1 MLAYAPTIAFTLNWF
16 DAMTLLVLATGGT
29 FDKRYDERSGT
40 LGFGE
45 THLPQVL
52 QRCRITFD
60 YRLQALTLM
69 DSLDMGDQDRHAIAA
84 VCAQAPEN
92 AVVIIHGTDTMQ
104 NTAQVLAGLKLDKT
118 IVLTGAMIPYDVEG
132 SDALFNLGYA
142 VAAARHLPPGVH
154 VAMNGQAFPWNE
166 VVKNRAA
173 GRFERR
179 QAPGASA

>member
-1 MLAYAPTIAFTLNWF
+1 
-16 DAMTLLVLATGGT
+16 MTLLVLATGGT
-29 FDKRYDERSGT
+29 FDKRYDEINGV

-45 THLPQVL
+45 SHLPQIL
-52 QRCRITFD
+52 QRCRITLAH
-60 YRLQALTLM
+60 RLQVLTLM
-69 DSLDMGDQDRHAIAA
+69 DSLDMGDQDRCKVADA
-84 VCAQAPEN
+84 CAQAHEN

-104 NTAQVLAGLKLDKT
+104 RTAEVLAGRKMNKT
-118 IVLTGAMIPYDVEG
+118 LVLTGAMIPCDIEG

-142 VAAARHLPPGVH
+142 VAAARHLPPGVY

-179 QAPGASA
+179 